1 MQFEFLRIMREYN
14 YICFTK
20 INNIME
26 RKNYPTIVFVA
37 SRLQERNFSAISK
50 DVVAK
55 FTEELSDF
63 TVMAYKK
70 YHISGD
76 GKGFW
81 NCRECEKWF
90 FESLVVVAK
99 FLPDLLNNDD
109 LREFLGFMYHT
120 GLRFNGMVPVLEAC
134 GLTKQYLASFA
145 HLYVHDEGMRD
156 WIIAN
161 WNFLMPNMAL
171 IQKELRRKRVK
182 DMRFD
187 ILNSGK
193 RQALLIAAVAFAL
206 GVIVGVS
213 GIIMV
218 IA

>member
-1 MQFEFLRIMREYN
+1 
-14 YICFTK
+14 
-20 INNIME
+20 ME
-26 RKNYPTIVFVA
+26 EKNYPTIVFVA
-37 SRLQERNFSAISK
+37 SRLQEQNFSAISK
-50 DVVAK
+50 NVVAEFAEEISL
-55 FTEELSDF
+55 FTEMAHKQYELLGN
-63 TVMAYKK
+63 ANGY
-70 YHISGD
+70 
-76 GKGFW
+76 W
-81 NCRECEKWF
+81 ACRENQPWF
-90 FESLVVVAK
+90 FESLVVIAK
-99 FLPDLLNNDD
+99 YLPSLLNNDD
-109 LREFLGFMYHT
+109 LRKFLGHMYQK
-120 GLRFNGMVPVLEAC
+120 GVRFKGMVPVLEAC

-171 IQKELRRKRVK
+171 IQNELRRKRVK